1 MPDLFS
7 TDVLNGIVRNLK
19 VPRTGILDRYFPSV
33 QTEESEEIH
42 FDRETG
48 KRRISPFVSPLV
60 EGQIVEEEGFQTD
73 SFKPAYIKDKRPFDA
88 NRPFK
93 RVIGEQLGGSLS
105 PAARMEQIVA
115 VTLADQLSM
124 LTRRFELMAVKTLVD
139 GKITI
144 VGDKYPST
152 VVNFSRAAALD
163 PADLTGTARWS
174 EAGSAPLDDLQTWS
188 DLVVLQEGVA
198 PVDVILAVD
207 VWKEFRKHAD
217 VKDRLDTRRVVGGG
231 PLDLGAQLG
240 EGMTFRGTIDGFN
253 IFTYSGWYVD
263 PADDVEKKI
272 FPDGGVLMVGPV
284 EGVRAYGAIRDH
296 DTLIAMPW
304 FVKSWLEQDPSVRF
318 LLLQSAPL
326 MVPFRIN
333 ATLSVDV
340 LNGGA

>member
-19 VPRTGILDRYFPSV
+19 VPQTGILDRYFPTV

-73 SFKPAYIKDKRPFDA
+73 SFKPAYVKDKRPFDA

-115 VTLADQLSM
+115 VTLRDQLNM
-124 LTRRFELMAVKTLVD
+124 LTRRFEWMAVKTLVD
-139 GKITI
+139 GQITI

-152 VVNFSRAAALD
+152 LVNFNRAAALD
-163 PADLTGTARWS
+163 PAALTGTARWS
-174 EAGSAPLDDLQTWS
+174 ESGSAPLDDLQTWS
-188 DLVVLQEGVA
+188 DLVAKEEGVA
-198 PVDVILAVD
+198 PVDVVLAVD
-207 VWKEFRKHAD
+207 VWKNFRSHAN
-217 VKDRLDTRRVVGGG
+217 VKDRLDTRRGVGGG

-253 IFTYSGWYVD
+253 IFTYAAWYVD
-263 PADDVEKKI
+263 PADDTEKKT

-304 FVKSWLEQDPSVRF
+304 FVKSWLQDDPSVRF

-326 MVPFRIN
+326 MVPYRIN
-333 ATLSVDV
+333 ATLSIDV

>member
-19 VPRTGILDRYFPSV
+19 VPRTGILDRYFPEV
-33 QTEESEEIH
+33 QTEDSEEIH

-115 VTLADQLSM
+115 GTLRDQLNM
-124 LTRRFELMAVKTLVD
+124 LTRRFEWMAVKTLVD

-144 VGDKYPST
+144 VGDKYPSKL
-152 VVNFSRAAALD
+152 VDFNRAAALD

-174 EAGSAPLDDLQTWS
+174 ESGSAPLDDLQTWS
-188 DLVVLQEGVA
+188 DLVAKEEGVA
-198 PVDVILAVD
+198 PVDVVLAVD
-207 VWKEFRKHAD
+207 VWKNFRSHAD
-217 VKDRLDTRRVVGGG
+217 VKDRLDTRRGVGGG

-263 PADDVEKKI
+263 PADDTEKKM

-304 FVKSWLEQDPSVRF
+304 FVKSWLEDDPSVRF
-318 LLLQSAPL
+318 ILLQSAPL
-326 MVPFRIN
+326 MVPYRIN
-333 ATLSVDV
+333 ATLAIDV